1 MLRLINVQKTYAEK
15 TDSAVNALKG
25 INLSFRECE
34 FVSIL
39 GQSGCGKTT
48 LLNIIGGLDRY
59 TDGDLI
65 INGKSTHDYKD
76 KDWDTYRNHSIGF
89 VFQSYNLIPH
99 QNILENVELSM
110 TLGGVPKAE
119 RRKRAKDALIAVGLE
134 EKIGKKPNELSGGQ
148 MQRVSIARAL
158 ASEPDIILAD
168 EPTGALDT
176 ETSKSVMA
184 LLKEISKTK
193 LVIMVTHNPELAEE
207 YSDRIIKMLDGV
219 VIEDTNPY
227 EPQVEAQE
235 SRENGE
241 DSTLAIA
248 EQTAQTTTESTTT
261 EDAQEEKETKRGIVY
276 KKKNS
281 SMSFLTALRLSGK
294 NLISKYKRTII
305 TSLAASIGI
314 IGIAVILSVSSG
326 MQAYIDKTMLDS
338 TSFNYVMISST
349 TTKMDFGNSS
359 TDTLVEYPD
368 NTTGVKPYVPVTAEV
383 KKQKLDT
390 NFVSYLESIC
400 RPAGED
406 SLVVDIAYSYDVE
419 MNILTAK
426 DGAVVKVNS
435 SAWHECLSNADYL
448 DEYYDALAKGEGVTS
463 YIPSSANEIALVVDT
478 YNRLS
483 TTTLDALGI
492 TYNPETLDEIKY
504 DDLIGKE
511 FRVVFND
518 GWYTQGIDGWYKGAN
533 TTNYQSAYQNENGI
547 TVKITSILREKK
559 DSPSSW
565 LSSGIAYSPDL
576 TKAVMESNKNSAV
589 ALAQASNTLTDVT
602 TGLSFEPTSGGAF
615 GGMFGGSTSTYDGM
629 LEKLGYTQTPSS
641 IMVYPVDVN
650 SREIIIQKLDDWN
663 TQKANTD
670 AVVEYIDMSNLVT
683 SILGRIVDIVTY
695 VLMAFSIVSLVISS
709 VMIAIIIYASVIE
722 RTKEIGVL
730 RSMGARK
737 KDVSRV
743 FWAEAVI
750 LGISSGTVAIL
761 ITLIVNVIINAVL
774 TNLVGV
780 STIASLSVGTAFAL
794 IALSTVLLL
803 IASLI
808 PASIAA
814 KKEPAVALRTE

>member
-1 MLRLINVQKTYAEK
+1 MLRLINVKKTYAEK

-65 INGKSTHDYKD
+65 INGKSTLDYKD
-76 KDWDTYRNHSIGF
+76 RDWDTYRNHSIGF

-99 QNILENVELSM
+99 QTILENVELSM

-119 RRKRAKDALIAVGLE
+119 RRRRAKEALIAVGLE

-148 MQRVSIARAL
+148 MQRVSIARAI
-158 ASEPDIILAD
+158 ASEPDIVLAD

-176 ETSKSVMA
+176 ETSKSVMD
-184 LLKEISKTK
+184 LLKAISKTK
-193 LVIMVTHNPELAEE
+193 LVIMVTHNPELANE

-227 EPQVEAQE
+227 EPEEVVVAPVSEE
-235 SRENGE
+235 PTPVVENGAKE
-241 DSTLAIA
+241 EAI
-248 EQTAQTTTESTTT
+248 EESTTLP
-261 EDAQEEKETKRGIVY
+261 EKVKKVTY

-305 TSLAASIGI
+305 TSFAASIGI

-326 MQAYIDKTMLDS
+326 MQAYIDQTMLDS
-338 TSFNYVMISST
+338 ASFNYVAISST
-349 TTKMDFGNSS
+349 TTNINFGANS
-359 TDTLVEYPD
+359 TDNLVEYPE
-368 NTTGVKPYVPVTAEV
+368 NTTGITPYVPVTAEV
-383 KKQKLDT
+383 KKQKLD
-390 NFVSYLESIC
+390 NEFISYLESIC
-400 RPAGED
+400 KPDGAP
-406 SLVVDIAYSYDVE
+406 SKVIDIAYTYDVTL
-419 MNILTAK
+419 NILTMK
-426 DGAVVKVNS
+426 GGVPVQVKS
-435 SAWHECLSNADYL
+435 SAWDECLSNVDYL
-448 DEYYDALAKGEGVTS
+448 NQYYTVLARMDGSTNVVPGEVGEV
-463 YIPSSANEIALVVDT
+463 ALVVDK

-483 TTTLDALGI
+483 TTTLDSLGI
-492 TYNPETLDEIKY
+492 SYNAETLAEISY
-504 DDLIGKE
+504 TELVGKE
-511 FRVVFND
+511 FRIVYND
-518 GWYTQGIDGWYKGAN
+518 GWYTQDPNGWYKGAN
-533 TTNYQSAYQNENGI
+533 ITNYQSAYENPNGV

-559 DSPSSW
+559 DAPSSW
-565 LSSGIAYSPDL
+565 LSSGIVYSPKL
-576 TKAVMESNKNSAV
+576 TKAVLEANKTSKVVTAQ
-589 ALAQASNTLTDVT
+589 LASTDVNVT
-602 TGLSFEPTSGGAF
+602 TGLAFDAGQGGAF
-615 GGMFGGSTSTYDGM
+615 GGMFGGGSETYDSM
-629 LEKLGYTQTPSS
+629 LEKLGYKETPTN
-641 IMVYPVDVN
+641 IMVYPIDVN
-650 SREIIIQKLDDWN
+650 SREEIIQKLDEWN
-663 TQKANTD
+663 DLKKDTD

-683 SILGRIVDIVTY
+683 SILGRIVEIITY
-695 VLMAFSIVSLVISS
+695 VLMAFSIISLVISS
-709 VMIAIIIYASVIE
+709 IMIAIIIYASVIE

-743 FWAEAVI
+743 FQAEAVI
-750 LGISSGTVAIL
+750 LGVTSGTVAIL
-761 ITLIVNVIINAVL
+761 VTLIVNVIINAVL
-774 TNLVGV
+774 KDLVGV

-794 IALSTVLLL
+794 IALSAILLL

-808 PASIAA
+808 PAYIAA

>member
-235 SRENGE
+235 SSENGE

-248 EQTAQTTTESTTT
+248 EQTAQTTTESMTT
-261 EDAQEEKETKRGIVY
+261 EDSQEEKETKRGIVY

-359 TDTLVEYPD
+359 TNTLVEYPD

-426 DGAVVKVNS
+426 DASFVKVNS

-483 TTTLDALGI
+483 TTTLDSLGI

-576 TKAVMESNKNSAV
+576 TKAVMESNNNSAV

>member
-1 MLRLINVQKTYAEK
+1 MLRLINIKKTYAEK

-25 INLSFRECE
+25 INLAFRDCE

-65 INGKSTHDYKD
+65 INGTSTLDYKD
-76 KDWDTYRNHSIGF
+76 RDWDTYRNHSVGF

-99 QNILENVELSM
+99 QTILENVELSM

-148 MQRVSIARAL
+148 MQRVSIARAI

-193 LVIMVTHNPELAEE
+193 LVIMVTHNPELANE

-227 EPQVEAQE
+227 EPDSKEKVAEE
-235 SRENGE
+235 SGEEN
-241 DSTLAIA
+241 
-248 EQTAQTTTESTTT
+248 QT
-261 EDAQEEKETKRGIVY
+261 DLKKDIVY

-281 SMSFLTALRLSGK
+281 SMNFLTALRLSGK

-305 TSLAASIGI
+305 TSVAASIGI
-314 IGIAVILSVSSG
+314 IGIAIILSVSSG

-338 TSFNYVMISST
+338 TSFNYVAISST
-349 TTKMDFGNSS
+349 TTNMNFGTDNA
-359 TDTLVEYPD
+359 DTLVEYPE
-368 NTTGVKPYVPVTAEV
+368 NTTGITPYVPVTAEV

-390 NFVSYLESIC
+390 AFISYLESIC
-400 RPAGED
+400 KPEGQP
-406 SLVVDIAYSYDVE
+406 SKVVDIAYSYDVE
-419 MNILTAK
+419 LNILTMK
-426 DGAVVKVNS
+426 DGSYHKVSS
-435 SAWHECLSNADYL
+435 SAWDECLSNVDYL
-448 DEYYDALAKGEGVTS
+448 NSYYESLSKADGIS
-463 YIPSSANEIALVVDT
+463 SFIPNEITEVALVVDK

-483 TTTLDALGI
+483 TTTLDSLGI
-492 TYNPETLDEIKY
+492 AYNAETLEEIKY
-504 DDLIGKE
+504 TDLIGKE
-511 FRVVFND
+511 FRIVFND
-518 GWYTQGIDGWYKGAN
+518 GWYTQGLDGWYKGAN
-533 TTNYQSAYQNENGI
+533 VTNYQSAYENSNGVS
-547 TVKITSILREKK
+547 VKITSVIREKK
-559 DSPSSW
+559 DAPSSW
-565 LSSGIAYSPDL
+565 LSNGIVYSPKL
-576 TKAVMESNKNSAV
+576 TKAVLDANKTSAV
-589 ALAQASNTLTDVT
+589 ALAQAESTEIDVT
-602 TGLSFEPTSGGAF
+602 TGLAFNANSGGGF
-615 GGMFGGSTSTYDGM
+615 GGIFGGGSASYDGM
-629 LEKLGYTQTPSS
+629 LEKLGYTQTPAS

-650 SREIIIQKLDDWN
+650 SREYIIEKLDEWN
-663 TQKANTD
+663 TLKKDTD

-683 SILGRIVDIVTY
+683 SILGTIVDIVTY

-709 VMIAIIIYASVIE
+709 IMIAIIIYASVIE

-730 RSMGARK
+730 RSIGARK

-750 LGISSGTVAIL
+750 LGVSSGTIGIL
-761 ITLIVNVIINAVL
+761 MTLIANVIINAVL
-774 TNLVGV
+774 NNLVGV
-780 STIASLSVGTAFAL
+780 STIASLSVGTAFGL

-803 IASLI
+803 LASLI
-808 PASIAA
+808 PAGIAA

>member
-15 TDSAVNALKG
+15 TDSAVKALKG

-235 SRENGE
+235 SHENGE

-261 EDAQEEKETKRGIVY
+261 EDSQEEKETKRGIVY

-435 SAWHECLSNADYL
+435 SAWHECLINVDYL
-448 DEYYDALAKGEGVTS
+448 NEYYDALAKGEGVTT

-483 TTTLDALGI
+483 TTTLDSLGI

>member
-1 MLRLINVQKTYAEK
+1 MLRLINIKKTYAEK

-25 INLSFRECE
+25 INLAFRKCE

-65 INGKSTHDYKD
+65 INGKSTLDYKD
-76 KDWDTYRNHSIGF
+76 HDWDTYRNHSIGF

-99 QNILENVELSM
+99 QTILENVELSM

-134 EKIGKKPNELSGGQ
+134 EKIGKRPNELSGGQ

-176 ETSKSVMA
+176 ETSKSVMD

-207 YSDRIIKMLDGV
+207 YSDRIIRMLDGV

-227 EPQVEAQE
+227 EM
-235 SRENGE
+235 GE
-241 DSTLAIA
+241 G
-248 EQTAQTTTESTTT
+248 
-261 EDAQEEKETKRGIVY
+261 EKEEAPVEEQHKEETPVEESASGITY

-281 SMSFLTALRLSGK
+281 SMNFLTALRLSGK

-305 TSLAASIGI
+305 TSFAASIGI
-314 IGIAVILSVSSG
+314 IGIAIILSVSSG

-338 TSFNYVMISST
+338 TSFNYVAISAT
-349 TTKMDFGNSS
+349 TTNIKPSS
-359 TDTLVEYPD
+359 SNGEELVEYPE

-383 KKQKLDT
+383 KKQKLD
-390 NFVSYLESIC
+390 NAFVSYLENVC
-400 RPAGED
+400 KPADEP
-406 SLVVDIAYSYDVE
+406 SRVVDIVYSYAVDL
-419 MNILTAK
+419 NILTLNN
-426 DGAVVKVNS
+426 GSYVSVS
-435 SAWHECLSNADYL
+435 SSQWKECLSNVDYL
-448 DEYYDALAKGEGVTS
+448 NQYYTVLSLGEGVTNP
-463 YIPSSANEIALVVDT
+463 IPNEIGEVALVVDK

-483 TTTLDALGI
+483 TSTLDSLGI
-492 TYNPETLDEIKY
+492 SYNAETLDEIKY
-504 DDLIGKE
+504 TDLIGKE
-511 FRVVFND
+511 FRVVLND
-518 GWYTQGIDGWYKGAN
+518 GWYTQGADGWYKGAN
-533 TTNYQSAYQNENGI
+533 TANYQSAYENENGI

-559 DSPSSW
+559 DAPASW
-565 LSSGIAYSPDL
+565 LSNGIAYSPKL
-576 TKAVMESNKNSAV
+576 TKAVLNANKNSQV
-589 ALAQASNTLTDVT
+589 AIAQVNNKTVNVT
-602 TGLSFEPTSGGAF
+602 NGIAFEGTPGGMGGLFGGA
-615 GGMFGGSTSTYDGM
+615 TSYESV
-629 LEKLGYTQTPSS
+629 LEELGYTQTPAS
-641 IMVYPVDVN
+641 IMVYPIDVD
-650 SREIIIQKLDDWN
+650 SREYIIEKLDEWN
-663 TQKANTD
+663 TQKEGTED
-670 AVVEYIDMSNLVT
+670 KVEYIDMSNLVT
-683 SILGRIVDIVTY
+683 SILGTIVDIITY

-709 VMIAIIIYASVIE
+709 IMIAIIIYASVIE

-743 FWAEAVI
+743 FRAEAVI
-750 LGISSGTVAIL
+750 LGVSSGTVAIL
-761 ITLIVNVIINAVL
+761 VTLIVNVIINAVL
-774 TNLVGV
+774 NDLVGV
-780 STIASLSVGTAFAL
+780 STIAHLSVGTAFGL

>member
-227 EPQVEAQE
+227 EPQIEAQE
-235 SRENGE
+235 SHENGE

-261 EDAQEEKETKRGIVY
+261 EDSQEEKVTKRGIVY

-426 DGAVVKVNS
+426 DGAFVKVNS

-576 TKAVMESNKNSAV
+576 TKAVIESNKNSAV
-589 ALAQASNTLTDVT
+589 ALAQASNTLIDVT
-602 TGLSFEPTSGGAF
+602 TGLSFEPTSGGGF

>member
-1 MLRLINVQKTYAEK
+1 MLRLINIQKTYAEK

-65 INGKSTHDYKD
+65 INGKSTLDYKD
-76 KDWDTYRNHSIGF
+76 RDWDTYRNHSIGF

-99 QNILENVELSM
+99 QTILENVELSM

-119 RRKRAKDALIAVGLE
+119 RRKRAKDALISVGLE

-227 EPQVEAQE
+227 DPDLERKEELAEETITQE
-235 SRENGE
+235 IVGE
-241 DSTLAIA
+241 EDTTN
-248 EQTAQTTTESTTT
+248 EAQTTK
-261 EDAQEEKETKRGIVY
+261 QGIVY

-338 TSFNYVMISST
+338 TSFNYVMINST
-349 TTKMDFGNSS
+349 TTTMNFGEG
-359 TDTLVEYPD
+359 TDALVEYPE
-368 NTTGVKPYVPVTAEV
+368 NTTGVKPYVPVTAEI
-383 KKQKLDT
+383 KNQKLDSA
-390 NFVSYLESIC
+390 FVSYLESIC
-400 RPAGED
+400 KPEGED
-406 SLVVDIAYSYDVE
+406 SLVVDIAYSYDVD
-419 MNILTAK
+419 MNILTEK
-426 DGAVVKVNS
+426 DGAYARVSS

-448 DEYYDALAKGEGVTS
+448 NTYYDALAKGEGVTS
-463 YIPSSANEIALVVDT
+463 HIPNSANEIALVVDT

-483 TTTLDALGI
+483 TSTLDSLGI
-492 TYNPETLDEIKY
+492 TYNAETMEEIKY
-504 DDLIGKE
+504 TDLLGKE

-518 GWYTQGIDGWYKGAN
+518 GWYTQGADGWYKGAN
-533 TTNYQSAYQNENGI
+533 LTNYSSAYQNENGI

-565 LSSGIAYSPDL
+565 LSSGIAYSPAL
-576 TKAVMESNKNSAV
+576 TQAVLNANKTSQV
-589 ALAQASNTLTDVT
+589 ALAQVENTTTNVT
-602 TGLSFEPTSGGAF
+602 NGLAFEPSTGGGF
-615 GGMFGGSTSTYDGM
+615 GGIFGGSTDSYDSL

-641 IMVYPVDVN
+641 IMVYPIDVN

-663 TQKANTD
+663 TQKAETD

-743 FWAEAVI
+743 FRAEAVI
-750 LGISSGTVAIL
+750 LGVSSGTIAIL
-761 ITLIVNVIINAVL
+761 VTLIVNVIINAVL
-774 TNLVGV
+774 TDLVGV
-780 STIASLSVGTAFAL
+780 STIASLNVGTAFAL

>member
-1 MLRLINVQKTYAEK
+1 MLRLINIQKTYAEK

-65 INGKSTHDYKD
+65 INGKSTLDYKD
-76 KDWDTYRNHSIGF
+76 RDWDTYRNHSIGF

-99 QNILENVELSM
+99 QTILENVELSM

-207 YSDRIIKMLDGV
+207 YSDRIIRMLDGV

-227 EPQVEAQE
+227 EPNEEACE
-235 SRENGE
+235 EG
-241 DSTLAIA
+241 
-248 EQTAQTTTESTTT
+248 ESTTQTQDTT
-261 EDAQEEKETKRGIVY
+261 EETTSQSEEMVEETPTPEEGQTTKQGIVY

-294 NLISKYKRTII
+294 NLISKFKRTLI
-305 TSLAASIGI
+305 TSIAASIGI

-326 MQAYIDKTMLDS
+326 MQAYIDQTMLDS
-338 TSFNYVMISST
+338 TSFNYVMINST
-349 TTKMDFGNSS
+349 TTNMNFGGVS
-359 TDTLVEYPD
+359 TENLVEFPE
-368 NTTGVKPYVPVTAEV
+368 NTTGVTPYVPITAEV

-390 NFVSYLESIC
+390 AFIEYLESIC
-400 RPAGED
+400 KPSGEEP
-406 SLVVDIAYSYDVE
+406 LVVDVKYSYSVD
-419 MNILTAK
+419 MNILTIK
-426 DGAVVKVNS
+426 EGAYVTVSS
-435 SAWHECLSNADYL
+435 SAWHECLNNVDYL
-448 DEYYDALAKGEGVTS
+448 ESYYDVLAKADGASSV
-463 YIPSSANEIALVVDT
+463 IPNTANEIALVVDT

-483 TTTLDALGI
+483 TSTLDSLGI
-492 TYNPETLDEIKY
+492 SYNPESLAEIKY
-504 DDLIGKE
+504 TDLIGKE
-511 FRVVFND
+511 FRIVFND
-518 GWYTQGIDGWYKGAN
+518 GWYTQGVDGWYKGAN
-533 TTNYQSAYQNENGI
+533 VTNYSSAYQNENGV

-565 LSSGIAYSPDL
+565 LSDGIAYTPAL
-576 TKAVMESNKNSAV
+576 TKLVLNANKTSAV
-589 ALAQASNTLTDVT
+589 TTAQVANTTVNVT
-602 TGLSFEPTSGGAF
+602 TGLEFNNNSGGGF
-615 GGMFGGSTSTYDGM
+615 GSIFGSTETYDSM

-641 IMVYPVDVN
+641 IMVYPIDVN
-650 SREIIIQKLDDWN
+650 SREIIIQKLDEWN
-663 TQKANTD
+663 TKNAGTD
-670 AVVEYIDMSNLVT
+670 SAVEYIDMSNLVT

-743 FWAEAVI
+743 FRAEAVI
-750 LGISSGTVAIL
+750 LGVSSGTIGVL
-761 ITLIVNVIINAVL
+761 VTLIVNVIINAVL
-774 TNLVGV
+774 TDLVGV
-780 STIASLSVGTAFAL
+780 STIASLSVGIAFGL

>member
-1 MLRLINVQKTYAEK
+1 MLRLINIKKTYAEK

-25 INLSFRECE
+25 INLAFRDCE

-65 INGKSTHDYKD
+65 INGTSTLDYKD
-76 KDWDTYRNHSIGF
+76 RDWDTYRNHSVGF

-99 QNILENVELSM
+99 QTILENVELSM

-148 MQRVSIARAL
+148 MQRVSIARAI

-193 LVIMVTHNPELAEE
+193 LVIMVTHNPELANE

-227 EPQVEAQE
+227 EPDSKEKVAEE
-235 SRENGE
+235 SGEEN
-241 DSTLAIA
+241 
-248 EQTAQTTTESTTT
+248 QT
-261 EDAQEEKETKRGIVY
+261 DLKKDIVY

-281 SMSFLTALRLSGK
+281 SMNFLTALRLSGK

-305 TSLAASIGI
+305 TSVAASIGI
-314 IGIAVILSVSSG
+314 IGIAIILSVSSG

-338 TSFNYVMISST
+338 TSFNYVAISST
-349 TTKMDFGNSS
+349 TTNMNFGTDNA
-359 TDTLVEYPD
+359 DTLVEYPE
-368 NTTGVKPYVPVTAEV
+368 NTTGITPYVPVTAEV

-390 NFVSYLESIC
+390 AFISYLESIC
-400 RPAGED
+400 KPEGQP
-406 SLVVDIAYSYDVE
+406 SKVVDIAYSYDVE
-419 MNILTAK
+419 LNILTMK
-426 DGAVVKVNS
+426 DGSYHKVSS
-435 SAWHECLSNADYL
+435 SAWDECLSNVDYL
-448 DEYYDALAKGEGVTS
+448 NSYYESLSKADGIS
-463 YIPSSANEIALVVDT
+463 SFIPNEITEVALVVDK

-483 TTTLDALGI
+483 TTTLDSLGI
-492 TYNPETLDEIKY
+492 TYNAETLEEIKY
-504 DDLIGKE
+504 TDLIGKE
-511 FRVVFND
+511 FRIVFND
-518 GWYTQGIDGWYKGAN
+518 GWYTQGLDGWYKGAN
-533 TTNYQSAYQNENGI
+533 VTNYQSAYENSNGVS
-547 TVKITSILREKK
+547 VKITSVIREKK
-559 DSPSSW
+559 DAPSSW
-565 LSSGIAYSPDL
+565 LSNGIVYSPKL
-576 TKAVMESNKNSAV
+576 TKAVLDANKTSAV
-589 ALAQASNTLTDVT
+589 ALAQAESTEIDVT
-602 TGLSFEPTSGGAF
+602 TGLAFNANSGGGF
-615 GGMFGGSTSTYDGM
+615 GGIFGGGSASYDGM
-629 LEKLGYTQTPSS
+629 LEKLGYTQTPAS

-650 SREIIIQKLDDWN
+650 SREYIIEKLDEWN
-663 TQKANTD
+663 TLKKDTD

-683 SILGRIVDIVTY
+683 SILGTIVDIVTY

-709 VMIAIIIYASVIE
+709 IMIAIIIYASVIE

-730 RSMGARK
+730 RSIGARK

-750 LGISSGTVAIL
+750 LGVSSGTIGIL
-761 ITLIVNVIINAVL
+761 MTLIANVIINAVL
-774 TNLVGV
+774 NNLVGV
-780 STIASLSVGTAFAL
+780 STIASLSVGTAFGL

-803 IASLI
+803 LASLI
-808 PASIAA
+808 PAGIAA

>member
-1 MLRLINVQKTYAEK
+1 MLKLINIKKTNGEK
-15 TDSAVNALKG
+15 TDGAVNALKG

-59 TDGDLI
+59 TDGDLV
-65 INGKSTHDYKD
+65 INGKSTLDYKD

-99 QNILENVELSM
+99 QTILENVELSM

-176 ETSKSVMA
+176 ETSKSVME

-193 LVIMVTHNPELAEE
+193 LVIMVTHNPELANE

-227 EPQVEAQE
+227 DGE
-235 SRENGE
+235 SEEVKEGE
-241 DSTLAIA
+241 KNTV
-248 EQTAQTTTESTTT
+248 T
-261 EDAQEEKETKRGIVY
+261 Y

-281 SMSFLTALRLSGK
+281 SMNFLTALRLSGK
-294 NLISKYKRTII
+294 NLISKYTRTII

-338 TSFNYVMISST
+338 TSFNYVMINST
-349 TTKMDFGNSS
+349 TTSINFGEG
-359 TDTLVEYPD
+359 TDNLVEYPE
-368 NTTGVKPYVPVTAEV
+368 NTTGVKPYVPMTAET
-383 KKQKLDT
+383 KKQKLDSE
-390 NFVSYLESIC
+390 FVAYLESIC
-400 RPAGED
+400 KPAGEE
-406 SLVVDIAYSYDVE
+406 SKVVDIAYSYAVAL
-419 MNILTAK
+419 NILTQKDGVYQKVSTSAWSEALSNTDYFDNYYTVLAK
-426 DGAVVKVNS
+426 DTQKD
-435 SAWHECLSNADYL
+435 SAMPKE
-448 DEYYDALAKGEGVTS
+448 
-463 YIPSSANEIALVVDT
+463 ANEVSLLVDK

-483 TTTLDALGI
+483 TSTLDALGI
-492 TYNPETLDEIKY
+492 KYDANTLAEIKY
-504 DDLIGKE
+504 SDLIGKE

-518 GWYTQGIDGWYKGAN
+518 GWYSIDGMGIYKEAN
-533 TTNYQSAYQNENGI
+533 TTNYQNAYQNENGI
-547 TVKITSILREKK
+547 TVKIISVLRESK
-559 DSPSSW
+559 DAPASW
-565 LSSGIAYSPDL
+565 LSEGINYSPKL
-576 TKAVMESNKNSAV
+576 TKAVLDANKNSQV
-589 ALAQASNTLTDVT
+589 TLAQVASTDVNVT
-602 TGLSFEPTSGGAF
+602 TGLAFDTGNAGGGF
-615 GGMFGGSTSTYDGM
+615 GGIFGGSADTYDSM
-629 LEKLGYTQTPSS
+629 LEKLGYVSTPSR

-650 SREIIIQKLDDWN
+650 SREAIISKLDEWN
-663 TQKANTD
+663 TTNKDTD
-670 AVVEYIDMSNLVT
+670 KVVEYLDMSSMVT
-683 SILGRIVDIVTY
+683 SILGSIVDIVTY

-709 VMIAIIIYASVIE
+709 IMISIIIYASVIE

-737 KDVSRV
+737 KDISRV
-743 FWAEAVI
+743 FEAEAVI
-750 LGISSGTVAIL
+750 LGVCSGTIAIL
-761 ITLIVNVIINAVL
+761 FTLIINVIINAIL
-774 TNLVGV
+774 NNLVGV
-780 STIASLSVGTAFAL
+780 ATIASLEVGTAFAL
-794 IALSTVLLL
+794 IALSTILLL
-803 IASLI
+803 VASLI

>member
-1 MLRLINVQKTYAEK
+1 MLRLINIKKTYAEK

-25 INLSFRECE
+25 INLAFRDCE
-34 FVSIL
+34 FVSIV

-65 INGKSTHDYKD
+65 INGTSTLDYKD
-76 KDWDTYRNHSIGF
+76 RDWDTYRNHSVGF

-99 QNILENVELSM
+99 QTILENVELSM

-148 MQRVSIARAL
+148 MQRVSIARAI

-193 LVIMVTHNPELAEE
+193 LVIMVTHNPELANE

-227 EPQVEAQE
+227 EP
-235 SRENGE
+235 
-241 DSTLAIA
+241 DSEEKIA
-248 EQTAQTTTESTTT
+248 EEKVAEENQT
-261 EDAQEEKETKRGIVY
+261 DLKKDIVY

-281 SMSFLTALRLSGK
+281 SMNFLTALRLSGK

-305 TSLAASIGI
+305 TSVAASIGI
-314 IGIAVILSVSSG
+314 IGIAIILSVSSG

-338 TSFNYVMISST
+338 TSFNYVAISST
-349 TTKMDFGNSS
+349 TTNMNFGTDNA
-359 TDTLVEYPD
+359 DTLVEYPE
-368 NTTGVKPYVPVTAEV
+368 NTTGITPYVPVTAEV

-390 NFVSYLESIC
+390 AFISYLESIC
-400 RPAGED
+400 KPEGQP
-406 SLVVDIAYSYDVE
+406 SKVVDIAYSYDVE
-419 MNILTAK
+419 LNILTMK
-426 DGAVVKVNS
+426 DGSYHKVSS
-435 SAWHECLSNADYL
+435 SAWDECLSNVDYL
-448 DEYYDALAKGEGVTS
+448 NSYYESLSKADGIS
-463 YIPSSANEIALVVDT
+463 SFIPNEITEVALVVDK

-483 TTTLDALGI
+483 TTTLDSLGI
-492 TYNPETLDEIKY
+492 TYNAETLEEIKY
-504 DDLIGKE
+504 TDLIGKE
-511 FRVVFND
+511 FRIVFND
-518 GWYTQGIDGWYKGAN
+518 GWYTQGLDGWYKGAN
-533 TTNYQSAYQNENGI
+533 VTNYQSAYENSNGV
-547 TVKITSILREKK
+547 TVKITSVIREKK
-559 DSPSSW
+559 DAPSSW
-565 LSSGIAYSPDL
+565 LSNGIVYSPKL
-576 TKAVMESNKNSAV
+576 TKAVLDANKTSAV
-589 ALAQASNTLTDVT
+589 ALAQAESTEIDVT
-602 TGLSFEPTSGGAF
+602 TGLAFNDNSGGGF
-615 GGMFGGSTSTYDGM
+615 GGMFGGGSATYDGM
-629 LEKLGYTQTPSS
+629 LEKLGYTQTPAS

-650 SREIIIQKLDDWN
+650 SREYIIEKLDEWN
-663 TQKANTD
+663 TLKKDTD

-683 SILGRIVDIVTY
+683 SILGTIVDIVTY

-709 VMIAIIIYASVIE
+709 IMIAIIIYASVIE

-730 RSMGARK
+730 RSIGARK

-750 LGISSGTVAIL
+750 LGVSSGTIGIL
-761 ITLIVNVIINAVL
+761 MTLIANVIINAVL
-774 TNLVGV
+774 NNLVGV
-780 STIASLSVGTAFAL
+780 STIASLSVGTAFGL

-803 IASLI
+803 LASLI
-808 PASIAA
+808 PAGIAA

>member
-227 EPQVEAQE
+227 EPQVEAQA
-235 SRENGE
+235 SSENGE

-261 EDAQEEKETKRGIVY
+261 EESQEEKETKRGIVY

-349 TTKMDFGNSS
+349 TTKIDFGNS

-426 DGAVVKVNS
+426 DGAFVKVNS

>member
-1 MLRLINVQKTYAEK
+1 MLRLINIKKTYAEK

-25 INLSFRECE
+25 NNLAFRDCE

-65 INGKSTHDYKD
+65 INGTSTLDYKD
-76 KDWDTYRNHSIGF
+76 RDWDTYRNHSVGF

-99 QNILENVELSM
+99 QTILENVELSM

-148 MQRVSIARAL
+148 MQRVSIARAI

-193 LVIMVTHNPELAEE
+193 LVIMVTHNPELANE

-227 EPQVEAQE
+227 EP
-235 SRENGE
+235 
-241 DSTLAIA
+241 DS
-248 EQTAQTTTESTTT
+248 
-261 EDAQEEKETKRGIVY
+261 EEKVAEESGEENQTDLKKDIVY

-281 SMSFLTALRLSGK
+281 SMNFLTALRLSGK

-305 TSLAASIGI
+305 TSVAASIGI
-314 IGIAVILSVSSG
+314 IGIAIILSVSSG

-338 TSFNYVMISST
+338 TSFNYVAISST
-349 TTKMDFGNSS
+349 TTNMNFGTDNA
-359 TDTLVEYPD
+359 DTLVEYPE
-368 NTTGVKPYVPVTAEV
+368 NTTGITPYVPVTAEV

-390 NFVSYLESIC
+390 AFISYLESIC
-400 RPAGED
+400 KPEGQP
-406 SLVVDIAYSYDVE
+406 SKVVDIAYSYDVE
-419 MNILTAK
+419 LNILTMK
-426 DGAVVKVNS
+426 DGSYHKVSS
-435 SAWHECLSNADYL
+435 SAWDECLSNVDYL
-448 DEYYDALAKGEGVTS
+448 NSYYESLSQADGIS
-463 YIPSSANEIALVVDT
+463 SFIPNEITEVALVVDK

-483 TTTLDALGI
+483 TTTLDSLGI
-492 TYNPETLDEIKY
+492 TYNAETLEEIKY
-504 DDLIGKE
+504 TDLIGKE
-511 FRVVFND
+511 FRIVFND
-518 GWYTQGIDGWYKGAN
+518 GWYTQGLDGWYKGAN
-533 TTNYQSAYQNENGI
+533 VTNYQSAYENSNGVS
-547 TVKITSILREKK
+547 VKITSVIREKK
-559 DSPSSW
+559 DAPSSW
-565 LSSGIAYSPDL
+565 LSNGIVYSPKL
-576 TKAVMESNKNSAV
+576 TKAVLDANKTSTV
-589 ALAQASNTLTDVT
+589 ALAQAESTEIDVT
-602 TGLSFEPTSGGAF
+602 TGLAFNANSGGGF
-615 GGMFGGSTSTYDGM
+615 GGIFGGGSATYDGM
-629 LEKLGYTQTPSS
+629 LEKLGYTQTPAS

-650 SREIIIQKLDDWN
+650 SREYIIEKLDEWN
-663 TQKANTD
+663 TLKKDTD

-683 SILGRIVDIVTY
+683 SILGTIVDIVTY

-709 VMIAIIIYASVIE
+709 IMIAIIIYASVIE

-730 RSMGARK
+730 RSIGARK

-750 LGISSGTVAIL
+750 LGVSSGTIGIL
-761 ITLIVNVIINAVL
+761 MTLIANVIINAVL
-774 TNLVGV
+774 NNLVGV
-780 STIASLSVGTAFAL
+780 STIASLSVGTAFGL

-803 IASLI
+803 LASLI
-808 PASIAA
+808 PAGIAA

>member
-1 MLRLINVQKTYAEK
+1 MLRLINIKKTYAEK

-25 INLSFRECE
+25 INLAFRDCE

-65 INGKSTHDYKD
+65 INGTSTLDYKD
-76 KDWDTYRNHSIGF
+76 RDWDTYRNHSVGF

-99 QNILENVELSM
+99 QTILENVELSM

-148 MQRVSIARAL
+148 MQRVSIARAI

-193 LVIMVTHNPELAEE
+193 LVIMVTHNPELANE

-227 EPQVEAQE
+227 EP
-235 SRENGE
+235 
-241 DSTLAIA
+241 DS
-248 EQTAQTTTESTTT
+248 
-261 EDAQEEKETKRGIVY
+261 EEKVAEESGEENQTDLKKDIVY

-281 SMSFLTALRLSGK
+281 SMNFLTALRLSGK

-305 TSLAASIGI
+305 TSVAASIGI
-314 IGIAVILSVSSG
+314 IGIAIILSVSSG

-338 TSFNYVMISST
+338 TSFNYVAISST
-349 TTKMDFGNSS
+349 TTNMNFGTDNA
-359 TDTLVEYPD
+359 DTLVEYPE
-368 NTTGVKPYVPVTAEV
+368 NTTGITPYVPVTAEV

-390 NFVSYLESIC
+390 AFISYLESIC
-400 RPAGED
+400 KPEGQP
-406 SLVVDIAYSYDVE
+406 SKVVDIAYSYDVE
-419 MNILTAK
+419 LNILTMK
-426 DGAVVKVNS
+426 DGSYHKVSS
-435 SAWHECLSNADYL
+435 SAWDECLSNVDYL
-448 DEYYDALAKGEGVTS
+448 NSYYESLSKADGIS
-463 YIPSSANEIALVVDT
+463 SFIPNEITEVALVVDK

-483 TTTLDALGI
+483 TTTLDSLGI
-492 TYNPETLDEIKY
+492 TYNAETLEEIKY
-504 DDLIGKE
+504 TDLIGKE
-511 FRVVFND
+511 FRIVFND
-518 GWYTQGIDGWYKGAN
+518 GWYTQGLDGWYKGAN
-533 TTNYQSAYQNENGI
+533 VTNYQSAYENSSGV
-547 TVKITSILREKK
+547 TVKITSVIREKK
-559 DSPSSW
+559 DAPSSW
-565 LSSGIAYSPDL
+565 LSNGIVYSPKL
-576 TKAVMESNKNSAV
+576 TKAVLDANKTSAV
-589 ALAQASNTLTDVT
+589 ALAQAESTEIDVT
-602 TGLSFEPTSGGAF
+602 TGLAFNANSGGGF
-615 GGMFGGSTSTYDGM
+615 GGMFGGGSATYDGM
-629 LEKLGYTQTPSS
+629 LEKLGYTQTPAS

-650 SREIIIQKLDDWN
+650 SREYIIEKLDEWN
-663 TQKANTD
+663 TLKKDTD

-683 SILGRIVDIVTY
+683 SILGTIVDIVTY

-709 VMIAIIIYASVIE
+709 IMIAIIIYASVIE

-730 RSMGARK
+730 RSIGARK

-750 LGISSGTVAIL
+750 LGVSSGTIGIL
-761 ITLIVNVIINAVL
+761 MTLIANVIINAVL
-774 TNLVGV
+774 NNLVGV
-780 STIASLSVGTAFAL
+780 STIASLSVGTAFGL

-803 IASLI
+803 LASLI
-808 PASIAA
+808 PAGIAA

>member
-193 LVIMVTHNPELAEE
+193 LVIMVTHNPELADE

-235 SRENGE
+235 SHENGE
-241 DSTLAIA
+241 DSTLVIA

-359 TDTLVEYPD
+359 TDALVEYPD

-426 DGAVVKVNS
+426 DGAFVKVNS
-435 SAWHECLSNADYL
+435 SAWHECLSNVDYL

-483 TTTLDALGI
+483 TTTLDSLGI

-602 TGLSFEPTSGGAF
+602 TGLSFEPTSGGGF

>member
-1 MLRLINVQKTYAEK
+1 MLRLINIKKTYAEK

-25 INLSFRECE
+25 INLAFRDCE

-65 INGKSTHDYKD
+65 INGTSTLDYKD
-76 KDWDTYRNHSIGF
+76 RDWDTYRNHSVGF

-99 QNILENVELSM
+99 QTILENVELSM

-148 MQRVSIARAL
+148 MQRVSIARAI

-193 LVIMVTHNPELAEE
+193 LVIMVTHNPELANE

-227 EPQVEAQE
+227 EP
-235 SRENGE
+235 
-241 DSTLAIA
+241 DSEEKIA
-248 EQTAQTTTESTTT
+248 EEKVAEENQT
-261 EDAQEEKETKRGIVY
+261 DLKKDIVY

-281 SMSFLTALRLSGK
+281 SMNFLTALRLSGK

-305 TSLAASIGI
+305 TSVAASIGI
-314 IGIAVILSVSSG
+314 IGIAIILSVSSG

-338 TSFNYVMISST
+338 TSFNYVAISST
-349 TTKMDFGNSS
+349 TTNMNFGTDNA
-359 TDTLVEYPD
+359 DTLVEYPE
-368 NTTGVKPYVPVTAEV
+368 NTTGITPYVPVTAEV

-390 NFVSYLESIC
+390 AFISYLESIC
-400 RPAGED
+400 KPEGQP
-406 SLVVDIAYSYDVE
+406 SKVVDIAYSYDVE
-419 MNILTAK
+419 LNILTMK
-426 DGAVVKVNS
+426 DGSYHKVSS
-435 SAWHECLSNADYL
+435 SAWDECLSNVDYL
-448 DEYYDALAKGEGVTS
+448 NSYYESLSKADGIS
-463 YIPSSANEIALVVDT
+463 SFIPNEITEVALVVDK

-483 TTTLDALGI
+483 TTTLDSLGI
-492 TYNPETLDEIKY
+492 TYNAETLEEIKY
-504 DDLIGKE
+504 TDLIGKE
-511 FRVVFND
+511 FRIVFND
-518 GWYTQGIDGWYKGAN
+518 GWYTQGLDGWYKGAN
-533 TTNYQSAYQNENGI
+533 VTNYQSAYENSNGV
-547 TVKITSILREKK
+547 TVKITSVIREKK
-559 DSPSSW
+559 DAPSSW
-565 LSSGIAYSPDL
+565 LSNGIVYSPKL
-576 TKAVMESNKNSAV
+576 TKAVLDANKTSAV
-589 ALAQASNTLTDVT
+589 ALAQAESTEIDVT
-602 TGLSFEPTSGGAF
+602 TGLAFNDNSGGGF
-615 GGMFGGSTSTYDGM
+615 GGMFGGGSATYDGM
-629 LEKLGYTQTPSS
+629 LEKLGYTQTPAS

-650 SREIIIQKLDDWN
+650 SREYIIEKLDEWN
-663 TQKANTD
+663 TLKKDTD

-683 SILGRIVDIVTY
+683 SILGTIVDIVTY

-709 VMIAIIIYASVIE
+709 IMIAIIIYASVIE

-730 RSMGARK
+730 RSIGARK

-750 LGISSGTVAIL
+750 LGVSSGTIGIL
-761 ITLIVNVIINAVL
+761 MTLIANVIINAVL
-774 TNLVGV
+774 NNLVGV
-780 STIASLSVGTAFAL
+780 STIASLSVGTAFGL

-803 IASLI
+803 LASLI
-808 PASIAA
+808 PAGIAA

>member
-15 TDSAVNALKG
+15 TDSAVKALKG

-261 EDAQEEKETKRGIVY
+261 EDAKEEKATKRGIVY

-435 SAWHECLSNADYL
+435 SAWHECLINVDYL
-448 DEYYDALAKGEGVTS
+448 NEYYDALAKSEGVTS

-483 TTTLDALGI
+483 TTTLDSLGI

-629 LEKLGYTQTPSS
+629 LEKLGYNQTPSS

-774 TNLVGV
+774 NNLVGV

>member
-1 MLRLINVQKTYAEK
+1 MLRLINIKKTYAEK

-25 INLSFRECE
+25 INLAFRDCE

-65 INGKSTHDYKD
+65 INGKSTLDYKD
-76 KDWDTYRNHSIGF
+76 RDWDTYRNHSVGF

-99 QNILENVELSM
+99 QTILENVELSM

-148 MQRVSIARAL
+148 MQRVSIARAI

-193 LVIMVTHNPELAEE
+193 LVIMVTHNPELASE

-227 EPQVEAQE
+227 EPTAEEKSAE
-235 SRENGE
+235 ENGE
-241 DSTLAIA
+241 ENQADVKK
-248 EQTAQTTTESTTT
+248 
-261 EDAQEEKETKRGIVY
+261 DIVY

-314 IGIAVILSVSSG
+314 IGIAIILSVSSG

-338 TSFNYVMISST
+338 TSFNYVAISST
-349 TTKMDFGNSS
+349 TTDVNPGGAN
-359 TDTLVEYPD
+359 TETLVEYPE
-368 NTTGVKPYVPVTAEV
+368 NTTGIKPYVPITAEV

-390 NFVSYLESIC
+390 AFVSYLEGIC
-400 RPAGED
+400 KPVGEP
-406 SLVVDIAYSYDVE
+406 SKVVDIAYSYDVE
-419 MNILTAK
+419 LNILTLK
-426 DGAVVKVNS
+426 DGAYQKVSS
-435 SAWHECLSNADYL
+435 SAWDECLSNVDYL
-448 DEYYDALAKGEGVTS
+448 NSYYESLSKADGIS
-463 YIPSSANEIALVVDT
+463 SFIPNEIAEVALVVDK

-483 TTTLDALGI
+483 TTTLDSLGI
-492 TYNPETLDEIKY
+492 TYNAETLEEIKY
-504 DDLIGKE
+504 TDLIGKE
-511 FRVVFND
+511 FRIVFND

-533 TTNYQSAYQNENGI
+533 VTNYQSAYENSNGV
-547 TVKITSILREKK
+547 TVKITSVIREKK
-559 DSPSSW
+559 DAPSSW
-565 LSSGIAYSPDL
+565 LSDGIVYSPKL
-576 TKAVMESNKNSAV
+576 TKAVLEANKNSAV
-589 ALAQASNTLTDVT
+589 ALAQAQSTDVDVT
-602 TGLSFEPTSGGAF
+602 TGLEFNTNQSGGML
-615 GGMFGGSTSTYDGM
+615 GGLLGGGSATYDGM
-629 LEKLGYTQTPSS
+629 LEKLGYTQTPAS

-650 SREIIIQKLDDWN
+650 SREYIIEKLDEWN
-663 TQKANTD
+663 TLKKDTD
-670 AVVEYIDMSNLVT
+670 AVVEYIDMSNLVA
-683 SILGRIVDIVTY
+683 SILGTIVDIVTY

-709 VMIAIIIYASVIE
+709 IMIAIIIYASVIE

-730 RSMGARK
+730 RSIGARK

-750 LGISSGTVAIL
+750 LGVSSGTIGIL
-761 ITLIVNVIINAVL
+761 MTLIANVIINAVL
-774 TNLVGV
+774 NNLVGV
-780 STIASLSVGTAFAL
+780 ATIASLSVGTAFAL

-803 IASLI
+803 LASLI
-808 PASIAA
+808 PAGIAA

>member
-1 MLRLINVQKTYAEK
+1 M
-15 TDSAVNALKG
+15 
-25 INLSFRECE
+25 
-34 FVSIL
+34 
-39 GQSGCGKTT
+39 
-48 LLNIIGGLDRY
+48 
-59 TDGDLI
+59 
-65 INGKSTHDYKD
+65 
-76 KDWDTYRNHSIGF
+76 
-89 VFQSYNLIPH
+89 
-99 QNILENVELSM
+99 
-110 TLGGVPKAE
+110 
-119 RRKRAKDALIAVGLE
+119 
-134 EKIGKKPNELSGGQ
+134 
-148 MQRVSIARAL
+148 
-158 ASEPDIILAD
+158 
-168 EPTGALDT
+168 
-176 ETSKSVMA
+176 
-184 LLKEISKTK
+184 
-193 LVIMVTHNPELAEE
+193 
-207 YSDRIIKMLDGV
+207 
-219 VIEDTNPY
+219 
-227 EPQVEAQE
+227 
-235 SRENGE
+235 
-241 DSTLAIA
+241 
-248 EQTAQTTTESTTT
+248 
-261 EDAQEEKETKRGIVY
+261 
-276 KKKNS
+276 
-281 SMSFLTALRLSGK
+281 
-294 NLISKYKRTII
+294 
-305 TSLAASIGI
+305 
-314 IGIAVILSVSSG
+314 
-326 MQAYIDKTMLDS
+326 
-338 TSFNYVMISST
+338 
-349 TTKMDFGNSS
+349 
-359 TDTLVEYPD
+359 
-368 NTTGVKPYVPVTAEV
+368 
-383 KKQKLDT
+383 
-390 NFVSYLESIC
+390 
-400 RPAGED
+400 
-406 SLVVDIAYSYDVE
+406 
-419 MNILTAK
+419 
-426 DGAVVKVNS
+426 
-435 SAWHECLSNADYL
+435 
-448 DEYYDALAKGEGVTS
+448 
-463 YIPSSANEIALVVDT
+463 
-478 YNRLS
+478 
-483 TTTLDALGI
+483 
-492 TYNPETLDEIKY
+492 
-504 DDLIGKE
+504 
-511 FRVVFND
+511 VFND

-629 LEKLGYTQTPSS
+629 LEKLGYNQTPSS

-774 TNLVGV
+774 NNLVGV

>member
-235 SRENGE
+235 SHENGE

-261 EDAQEEKETKRGIVY
+261 EDSQEEKETKRGIVY

-448 DEYYDALAKGEGVTS
+448 DEYYDALAKGEGVTT

-483 TTTLDALGI
+483 TTTLDSLGI

>member
-1 MLRLINVQKTYAEK
+1 MLRLINIQKTYAEK

-65 INGKSTHDYKD
+65 INGKSTLDYKD
-76 KDWDTYRNHSIGF
+76 HDWDTYRNHSIGF

-99 QNILENVELSM
+99 QTILENVELSM

-119 RRKRAKDALIAVGLE
+119 RRKRAKDALISVGLE
-134 EKIGKKPNELSGGQ
+134 EKIGKRPNELSGGQ

-193 LVIMVTHNPELAEE
+193 LVIMVTHNPELAQE

-227 EPQVEAQE
+227 EPNEEASE
-235 SRENGE
+235 EG
-241 DSTLAIA
+241 
-248 EQTAQTTTESTTT
+248 ESTTQSEDTT
-261 EDAQEEKETKRGIVY
+261 EETTSQSEEMVEETQTPEEGQSTKQGIVY

-338 TSFNYVMISST
+338 TSFNYVMINST
-349 TTKMDFGNSS
+349 TTSMNFGGSN
-359 TDTLVEYPD
+359 TDGLVEYPD

-390 NFVSYLESIC
+390 AFVSYLESIC
-400 RPAGED
+400 KPAGEE
-406 SLVVDIAYSYDVE
+406 SMVVDIAYSYDVD
-419 MNILTAK
+419 MNILTQK
-426 DGAVVKVNS
+426 DGAYVAVSS
-435 SAWHECLSNADYL
+435 SAWHECLSNVDYL
-448 DEYYDALAKGEGVTS
+448 NAYYDVLAKGDGVTS
-463 YIPSSANEIALVVDT
+463 HIPSKANEIALVVDT

-483 TTTLDALGI
+483 TSTLDSLGI
-492 TYNPETLDEIKY
+492 TYNAETLDEIKY
-504 DDLIGKE
+504 TDLLGKE

-518 GWYTQGIDGWYKGAN
+518 GWYTQGVDGWYKGAN
-533 TTNYQSAYQNENGI
+533 TTNYQSAYQNDNGI
-547 TVKITSILREKK
+547 TVKISSILREKK

-565 LSSGIAYSPDL
+565 LSSGIAYSPAL
-576 TKAVMESNKNSAV
+576 TKAVLDANKNSAIALSQV
-589 ALAQASNTLTDVT
+589 ANTTTNVTNGLAFDAG
-602 TGLSFEPTSGGAF
+602 TGGGF
-615 GGMFGGSTSTYDGM
+615 GGMFGGSTETYDGL

-641 IMVYPVDVN
+641 ILVYPIDVN
-650 SREIIIQKLDDWN
+650 SREIIIQKLDEWN

-683 SILGRIVDIVTY
+683 SILGRIVEIVTY

-743 FWAEAVI
+743 FRAEAVI
-750 LGISSGTVAIL
+750 LGVSSGTIAIL
-761 ITLIVNVIINAVL
+761 VTLVVNVIINAVL
-774 TNLVGV
+774 TDLVGV

>member
-235 SRENGE
+235 SSENGE

-248 EQTAQTTTESTTT
+248 EQTAQTTTESMTT
-261 EDAQEEKETKRGIVY
+261 EDSQEEKETKRGIVY

-359 TDTLVEYPD
+359 TNTLVEYPD

-426 DGAVVKVNS
+426 DGAFVKVNS

-483 TTTLDALGI
+483 TTTLDSLGI

-576 TKAVMESNKNSAV
+576 TKAVMESNNNSAV